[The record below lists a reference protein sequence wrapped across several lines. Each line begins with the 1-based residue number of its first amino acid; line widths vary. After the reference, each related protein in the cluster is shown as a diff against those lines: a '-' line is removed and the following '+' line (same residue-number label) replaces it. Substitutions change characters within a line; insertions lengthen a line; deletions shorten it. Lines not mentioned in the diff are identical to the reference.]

1 MAPGTASPDGSPG
14 RVARAVD
21 SGYGRLMNGVL
32 RMPWLAPLI
41 VLPLAGLG
49 WYEYGHVQSGVF
61 PKIDE
66 GGFVIDYHGPRGASI
81 AEMDVL
87 LGRVE
92 AMLRHT
98 PEVLTYSRRTG
109 FSLGGDISESNSGD
123 FFVRLKPLPR
133 RPLAA
138 VMDGLRQ
145 RIVAEVPGLDVD
157 PAQLIAD
164 LLGDLSGKP
173 EPVVVNLFSDDEA
186 TLTALADKVSD
197 SIGKV
202 PGLSSVESGVIP
214 AGDAIAVHVDRVKAA
229 LAGMDPDALTKT
241 LDGLLAGTVATQVRQ
256 GEKVVDVRLWTPP
269 AVRRTTEDLGRLT
282 LRAPD
287 GHPLG
292 RVATFTILPGQ
303 PEITRQDLSG
313 WCT

>member
-1 MAPGTASPDGSPG
+1 M
-14 RVARAVD
+14 
-21 SGYGRLMNGVL
+21 
-32 RMPWLAPLI
+32 
-41 VLPLAGLG
+41 
-49 WYEYGHVQSGVF
+49 F

-66 GGFVIDYHGPRGASI
+66 GGFVIDYHGPPGASV

-92 AMLRHT
+92 AMLRQT

-157 PAQLIAD
+157 PAQLIED

-173 EPVVVNLFSDDEA
+173 EPVVVNLFADDEGG
-186 TLTALADKVSD
+186 ADR
-197 SIGKV
+197 
-202 PGLSSVESGVIP
+202 PGPDKSPTRSARCPGCRRSRAASSRP
-214 AGDAIAVHVDRVKAA
+214 
-229 LAGMDPDALTKT
+229 
-241 LDGLLAGTVATQVRQ
+241 GTRSPSTSTGSRRPWRA
-256 GEKVVDVRLWTPP
+256 WTPTP
-269 AVRRTTEDLGRLT
+269 
-282 LRAPD
+282 
-287 GHPLG
+287 
-292 RVATFTILPGQ
+292 
-303 PEITRQDLSG
+303 
-313 WCT
+313 